1 MKNKTCLNIN
11 CPERTGGK
19 CTAEIKDKPNPHAQ
33 EMGRLSVKSRKAKLG
48 KAFNDRM
55 TYISS
60 LAVAARKKKK
70 ELSPDTLATERLIG

>member
-1 MKNKTCLNIN
+1 MESDMKWGYMDAMDAAIKTMKDKNK
-11 CPERTGGK
+11 
-19 CTAEIKDKPNPHAQ
+19 HAQ

-70 ELSPDTLATERLIG
+70 DLSPDTLAIERLIV